1 MLAVLMVVQIA
12 PLFMVLVSLYEE
24 MNPRVLADIIPIRKR
39 IPLANML
46 DGMCKAYPETEPHV
60 GHSLPSLCIL
70 YL

>member
-60 GHSLPSLCIL
+60 GHSLPSLRIL